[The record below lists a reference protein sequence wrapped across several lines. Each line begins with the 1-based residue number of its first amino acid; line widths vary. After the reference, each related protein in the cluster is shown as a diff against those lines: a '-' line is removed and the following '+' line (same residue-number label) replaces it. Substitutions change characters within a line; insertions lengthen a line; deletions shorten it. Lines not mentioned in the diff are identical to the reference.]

1 MKIIN
6 SRYEIV
12 EEMARGEFGVI
23 YHIIDHSEGGNH
35 KALKMYNTD
44 KLGDAHI
51 RRFRQEFLLL
61 RSCYMPNVVRVYDYE
76 QVKILDG
83 ALFSGKYWFYTMEKL
98 HGTIL
103 KDMSFAS
110 SSVKTKLFSS
120 IHTALMLLH
129 ANEYAHGDVS
139 PSNILITPENRVIFL
154 DLIPDANPEKDY
166 KAFKELCAAY
176 NVTLPRQ
183 EDCAACCDAITE
195 RFNLSVDFLPTIGEE
210 IKDSLKSIVKSKEMV
225 KIINCASYN
234 PVFYTL
240 MSDYARSYLQVQGY
254 EVYDIT
260 VNPNFYSFFSHLLF
274 VLRTKEQYRMI
285 LEKESFITNYI
296 DNFTSNPSDKTSANA
311 FSFEIHDALLKLIE
325 KLSYVSPITFIV
337 ENYHFIDS
345 KSEEALN
352 YIWKH
357 YSGNRIVFVVSSTDA
372 FQKKKARNVQVE
384 TVNLFRSK
392 DEFLKEKNN
401 FYQKSGLAKKV
412 QSLFYG
418 YTVNALHKLFETL
431 TTENLLT
438 LLSNN
443 EHFGKLCYSKGNA
456 IEINDE
462 HYEAGRVSSESV
474 ILEQIMSHNQIKQ
487 LFVYFV
493 YLDKPVRIDM
503 LSELMGED
511 VDKYVL
517 LLIKANIFSK
527 VDDNRIQPYDIA
539 VYHSVR
545 EKIIAEVVEDEKEI
559 LQKILHLH
567 EIHEEELSDSERFLY
582 VYYMSLNGE
591 YDKAADWIERYYLI
605 PLTIN
610 FDWLINLF
618 HDFLAGMYAEHGHSF
633 LHIENEKTRAIYHL
647 FFYKLHYYHQHTGM
661 KGAFKELAMLYTD
674 SFSDTVIRMEKIK
687 YFLDAAEIETIEQD
701 LNDMYQRFTTLSS
714 VYQTLLLRHLAV
726 YYYSRWDF
734 PKAIA
739 CARDVFSQKHAIFE
753 PKVYWGLLETVVRS
767 YAYMNDFKRG
777 EKYAA
782 YMLKKALASEE
793 DQWIAL
799 AYYTSSYVPYRQ
811 HDYERARENDLQSLY
826 HAEKTYDYFLLA
838 SINNSIGL
846 FSEDPELKVD
856 YYQRSLRYTRITNQ
870 RIMLFTTLCNLLQ
883 FYQDRLD
890 YRKVMHLLVENERF
904 VFTETKN
911 TESALMRRHLHVIF
925 FSLFPLYVCQRKD
938 WIKRYQKILKTMAP
952 TKGAVFFEFYTLVTQ
967 LTDYIDYL
975 LEGGKNPAK
984 TAFIT
989 QMLLKLHN
997 NESLRDEDHFILR
1010 SYYTWVL
1017 PCMSAKDKK
1026 LLLQRTM
1033 EQFNDSEDGI
1043 KPYGRFVMYY
1053 KLSVEH
1059 RLQKTRQRRRY
1070 IELNYTATEKDFW
1083 DAFGDYFKYSV
1094 MIEYLELLR
1103 EEDGDA
1109 YVQMRARVRDMY
1121 KKIHDSVS
1129 DTHIFANT
1137 YWQIIFD
1144 EMQQKLTDYSL
1155 ITGEKNLK
1163 SIVRADDLR
1172 PMLEVLQSAY
1182 YDEDVKTERI
1192 LRTLMQTLG
1201 YERLI
1206 LFSRQF
1212 DDIQEVLRLHQH
1224 TMFYNQRDRCVMT
1237 MDEMS
1242 ADLSTIVVKNL
1253 SHSDITGYMVIPL
1266 LRNRDYKRTHYLN
1279 SFASSNDERPL
1290 VRGYIYLDRRYS
1302 CPIRYDEQKLS
1313 LLMLHLSLIWE
1324 NREIETKYMRDSLT
1338 KLFFRDVFLSKLR
1351 DYIFNDENRSKHFVL
1366 MIIDIDHF
1374 KTVNDLYGHQKGDE
1388 VLALVAAS
1396 IEKSLRKNDIV
1407 GRYGGEEFVVAL
1419 LNHHLDGGM
1428 KVAERIR
1435 RNIERAKLLGALRS
1449 LTVSIGVV
1457 EYPTDA
1463 VWIDELICKADECL
1477 YRAKKHGRNRV
1488 ITVL

>member
-23 YHIIDHSEGGNH
+23 YHIIDHADGGNH

-44 KLGDAHI
+44 KLGDAHL

-76 QVKILDG
+76 QVKMLDG

-103 KDMSFAS
+103 KDM
-110 SSVKTKLFSS
+110 TFSS
-120 IHTALMLLH
+120 EKEKTRIFSAVHASLLRLH
-129 ANEYAHGDVS
+129 ANEYAHGDIS
-139 PSNILITPENRVIFL
+139 LSNILITHNDEVIFL
-154 DLIPDANPEKDY
+154 DLIPDAKPEKDY
-166 KAFKELCAAY
+166 KTFKELCAAN

-183 EDCAACCDAITE
+183 EDIPACCKGITE
-195 RFNLSVDFLPTIGEE
+195 RFNLSIDFLPAIGDEVKE
-210 IKDSLKSIVKSKEMV
+210 SLKNISKSKEMV
-225 KIINCASYN
+225 KIVNCASYN
-234 PVFYTL
+234 PVFYNL
-240 MSDYARSYLQVQGY
+240 MTEYSRSYLQVQGY

-274 VLRTKEQYRMI
+274 VLKTKEYYRLI

-296 DNFTSNPSDKTSANA
+296 ENFTSNPSDKTSANA
-311 FSFEIHDALLKLIE
+311 FSFEIHDALLKLVE
-325 KLSYVSPITFIV
+325 KLSYVSPIAFIV
-337 ENYHFIDS
+337 ENYHFIDN

-357 YSGNRIVFVVSSTDA
+357 YSGNRIAFVVSSTDA
-372 FQKKKARNVQVE
+372 FQKKKTRNVQVE
-384 TVNLFRSK
+384 TVNLFKSK
-392 DEFLKEKNN
+392 DEFFKEKNN

-412 QSLFYG
+412 QALFYG
-418 YTVNALHKLFETL
+418 YTIHSLHKFFETL
-431 TTENLLT
+431 TTENLLA

-443 EHFGKLCYSKGNA
+443 EHFGKLCRLNGQTV
-456 IEINDE
+456 EVNDE
-462 HYEAGRVSSESV
+462 HYAARMVSTESV
-474 ILEQIMSHNQIKQ
+474 IMEQIMSHEQIKK
-487 LFVYFV
+487 LFIYFV

-503 LSELMGED
+503 LSELMGEN
-511 VDKYVL
+511 VEKYVL

-545 EKIIAEVVEDEKEI
+545 DKIISEIVKDEKTI
-559 LQKILHLH
+559 LQQILHLH

-582 VYYMSLNGE
+582 IYYMTQNGE
-591 YDKAADWIERYYLI
+591 YDKAADWIERYYLM
-605 PLTIN
+605 PLTVN

-618 HDFLAGMYAEHGHSF
+618 HDFLAGIYAEHDHSF
-633 LHIENEKTRAIYHL
+633 SHVQNEKTRAIYHL

-661 KGAFKELAMLYTD
+661 KGAFKELSLLYNEP
-674 SFSDTVIRMEKIK
+674 SANAVIRLEKIK
-687 YFLDAAEIETIEQD
+687 YFLDAAEIDTIEQD
-701 LNDMYQRFTTLSS
+701 IVEMYRAFTTLSPM
-714 VYQTLLLRHLAV
+714 YQLLLLRHLAI

-739 CARDVFSQKHAIFE
+739 CARDVFSQKNVIFE
-753 PKVYWGLLETVVRS
+753 PKIYWGLMDTMVRS
-767 YAYMNDFKRG
+767 YSYMNDFVRG

-782 YMLKKALASEE
+782 YMRKKALATND

-811 HDYERARENDLQSLY
+811 HDYDRARDNDLKALH

-846 FSEDPELKVD
+846 FSDDPEMRVE

-870 RIMLFTTLCNLLQ
+870 RIMLFTTLCNLLL

-890 YRKVMHLLVENERF
+890 YRKVMHLLSENERF
-904 VFTETKN
+904 IFTETKN
-911 TESALMRRHLHVIF
+911 TETALMRRHLHVIF
-925 FSLFPLYVCQRKD
+925 FSLLPLYMCKRAD
-938 WIKRYQKILKTMAP
+938 WITRYRKVLTTMAP
-952 TKGAVFFEFYTLVTQ
+952 PQGAVFYDFYTLVKE
-967 LTDYIDYL
+967 LTEYIDFVMN
-975 LEGGKNPAK
+975 GGKNPAK
-984 TAFIT
+984 APFVLHMIS
-989 QMLLKLHN
+989 KLRN

-1010 SYYTWVL
+1010 TFYTWIL
-1017 PCMSAKDKK
+1017 PHMSDKDRK

-1033 EQFNDSEDGI
+1033 EQFNDAEDGI

-1053 KLSVEH
+1053 KLCMEH

-1070 IELNYTATEKDFW
+1070 IELNFTASEKDFW

-1094 MIEYLELLR
+1094 MVEYLELLR

-1109 YVQMRARVRDMY
+1109 YLQMRARIRDMY
-1121 KKIHDSVS
+1121 KKLHDIVG
-1129 DTHIFANT
+1129 DQHVFENT
-1137 YWQIIFD
+1137 FWQVVFS
-1144 EMQQKLTDYSL
+1144 EMNKILVDYDI
-1155 ITGEKNLK
+1155 ITGEKSLK
-1163 SIVRADDLR
+1163 SIIKGDNLY
-1172 PMLEVLQSAY
+1172 PMVECLQTAY
-1182 YDEDVKTERI
+1182 YDEEIKTEKI
-1192 LRTLMQTLG
+1192 LRTLMSTLG

-1212 DDIQEVLRLHQH
+1212 DDVQEVLRLHQH
-1224 TMFYNQRDRCVMT
+1224 TMFYGHRDRCVMT
-1237 MDEMS
+1237 ADDMS
-1242 ADLSTIVVKNL
+1242 AELSEIVVNT
-1253 SHSDITGYMVIPL
+1253 STHSDINGYMVIPL
-1266 LRNRDYKRTHYLN
+1266 LRNRDYKRTHYLQ
-1279 SFASSNDERPL
+1279 SFTASNDERPL
-1290 VRGYIYLDRRYS
+1290 VRGYVYMDRRYS
-1302 CPIRYDEQKLS
+1302 CPVRYDEQKLA

-1324 NREIETKYMRDSLT
+1324 NREIETKYMRDPLT

-1388 VLALVAAS
+1388 VLTLVAAS

-1435 RNIERAKLLGALRS
+1435 RNIEKSKLLGALRS